1 MSNLQSRLDLMLL
14 LNNQDMSQLAV
25 MRETDWPSLSCLS
38 ECFPGPV
45 KAFKG
50 DTAKDPI
57 FIDVGLYGYS
67 PKPSFDA
74 KAALRNMEKFARDN
88 DGYQVWMTVL

>member
-1 MSNLQSRLDLMLL
+1 M
-14 LNNQDMSQLAV
+14 
-25 MRETDWPSLSCLS
+25 
-38 ECFPGPV
+38 

-67 PKPSFDA
+67 PKPNFDA
-74 KAALRNMEKFARDN
+74 KSSLRRMEKFARDN
-88 DGYQVWMTVL
+88 DGYQVKLSKRLIFY

>member
-1 MSNLQSRLDLMLL
+1 
-14 LNNQDMSQLAV
+14 
-25 MRETDWPSLSCLS
+25 
-38 ECFPGPV
+38 V

-67 PKPSFDA
+67 PKPNFDPKQA
-74 KAALRNMEKFARDN
+74 IRNMEKFAREN
-88 DGYQVWMTVL
+88 DGYQVSIELIYIKP

>member
-1 MSNLQSRLDLMLL
+1 M
-14 LNNQDMSQLAV
+14 
-25 MRETDWPSLSCLS
+25 
-38 ECFPGPV
+38 

-67 PKPSFDA
+67 PKQNFDPKIA
-74 KAALRNMEKFARDN
+74 IRHMEQFARDN
-88 DGYQVWMTVL
+88 DGYQVKEFLQDPEVPVEGLSFVII